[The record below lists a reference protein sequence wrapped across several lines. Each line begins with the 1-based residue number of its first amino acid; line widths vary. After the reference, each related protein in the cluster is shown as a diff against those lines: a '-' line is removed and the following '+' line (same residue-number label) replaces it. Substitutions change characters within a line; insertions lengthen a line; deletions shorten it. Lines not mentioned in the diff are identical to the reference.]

1 MNSQQSALR
10 VARREAALRGKKVAV
25 LNPAD
30 QHMYTV
36 EPQQGTVVE
45 KAVDPAHPKGD
56 CTDCAGKK
64 WICACGGCSR
74 CHPCR
79 PGCKCAGHGNGTDPK
94 AHAY

>member
-36 EPQQGTVVE
+36 EPQRGTVVE

-79 PGCKCAGHGNGTDPK
+79 PGCKCAGHGNRTDPK

>member
-36 EPQQGTVVE
+36 EPQRGTVVE
-45 KAVDPAHPKGD
+45 KAVDPAHPK
-56 CTDCAGKK
+56 TRTAYRSALAL
-64 WICACGGCSR
+64 AC
-74 CHPCR
+74 CR
-79 PGCKCAGHGNGTDPK
+79 P
-94 AHAY
+94 